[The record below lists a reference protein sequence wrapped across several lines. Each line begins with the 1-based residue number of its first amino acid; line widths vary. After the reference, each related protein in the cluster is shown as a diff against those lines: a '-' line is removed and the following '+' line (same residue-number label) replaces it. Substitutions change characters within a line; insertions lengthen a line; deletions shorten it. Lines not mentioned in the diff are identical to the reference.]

1 MDFVRKIFSVFLLAA
16 AAFTAANGA
25 SDSLRVRQDV
35 LLGDVEFL
43 ADSLCAGRRTGT
55 PGGTEAAAYIMRR
68 FRECGLS
75 YSVQAFETATGAV
88 GHNIIAYSGNAFSGI
103 AHSGQQN
110 IRGEAALRGNAGK
123 TPYIVIL
130 AYYDGLGRTGD
141 RFYPGADSNASGAAA
156 LLALAGR
163 LSGRSDVLLVA
174 LDGHNANS
182 AGAAALSESLRGQ
195 RIRMVINL
203 DIIGATSSPV
213 DSYWREYLIALGG
226 EAHARALERCNSGLG
241 LHLYY
246 DYYRSRSFTDL
257 FYRRTGDH
265 KPFLDRRIPCVVFT
279 SGITLDTNRSS
290 DTPASLDYGVMAKR
304 VELIAR
310 WVESLDY

>member
-1 MDFVRKIFSVFLLAA
+1 MDFVRKIFSVLLLAA
-16 AAFTAANGA
+16 AAHTAASGA
-25 SDSLRVRQDV
+25 SDTLRVRQDV

-43 ADSLCAGRRTGT
+43 SDTLCAGRRTGT
-55 PGGTEAAAYIMRR
+55 CGGVEAAAYILRR
-68 FRECGLS
+68 FAECGLS
-75 YSVQAFETATGAV
+75 SSVQPFETATGVV
-88 GHNIIAYSGNAFSGI
+88 GHNIIAYSGDKLPSG
-103 AHSGQQN
+103 SGY
-110 IRGEAALRGNAGK
+110 G
-123 TPYIVIL
+123 TIVIM

-141 RFYPGADSNASGAAA
+141 RFYPGADSNASGVAA
-156 LLALAGR
+156 LLALAER
-163 LSGRSDVLLVA
+163 LSGRKDVLLVA

-182 AGAAALSESLRGQ
+182 AGAAALCESFKGR

-213 DSYWREYLIALGG
+213 DPYWRDYLIALGG
-226 EAHARALERCNSGLG
+226 EVHARTLDRCNSGLG

-265 KPFLDRRIPCVVFT
+265 KPFLEKRIPCVVFT
-279 SGITLDTNRSS
+279 SGITLDTNRST
-290 DTPASLDYGVMAKR
+290 DTYDSLDYKVMAKR

-310 WVESLDY
+310 WVESMKN

>member
-1 MDFVRKIFSVFLLAA
+1 MRKIFSVLLLAA
-16 AAFTAANGA
+16 AAHTAASGA
-25 SDSLRVRQDV
+25 SDSLRVLRDA

-43 ADSLCAGRRTGT
+43 SDSLCAGRRTGT
-55 PGGTEAAAYIMRR
+55 PGGVEAAAYIMRR
-68 FRECGLS
+68 FRESGLS
-75 YSVQAFETATGAV
+75 CCIQAFETATGTI
-88 GHNIIAYSGNAFSGI
+88 GHNIVACSGNAFSGI

-110 IRGEAALRGNAGK
+110 IREEAALRGNAAK
-123 TPYIVIL
+123 TLYTVVM

-141 RFYPGADSNASGAAA
+141 RFYPGADSNASGVAA
-156 LLALAGR
+156 LLALAER

-182 AGAAALSESLRGQ
+182 SGAAALCESLKGQ
-195 RIRMVINL
+195 RIRMVVNL

-213 DSYWREYLIALGG
+213 DRYWPEYLIALGG
-226 EAHARALERCNSGLG
+226 EAYARSFERCNSGLG

-265 KPFLDRRIPCVVFT
+265 KPFLDRKIPCVVFT
-279 SGITLDTNRSS
+279 SGITLDTNRST
-290 DTPASLDYGVMAKR
+290 DTFDSLDYAVMAKR

-310 WVESLDY
+310 WIGL